1 MNIDKIQSQLIR
13 LYGGRAQGSRPSEQ
27 TGQSGGANTE
37 GTSVR
42 STNDEL
48 TLSSEASSARRLASV
63 VASAPDVRDQLVEEL
78 RSQVRAGTYQPNDEA
93 VARALLQGE

>member
-13 LYGGRAQGSRPSEQ
+13 LYGSRTQGPRPSEQ
-27 TGQSGGANTE
+27 TGRSGGANAE
-37 GTSVR
+37 DTSVR
-42 STNDEL
+42 STADEV
-48 TLSSEASSARRLASV
+48 TLSSEASSARRMASV